1 MGLID
6 WLKQPEVTFLLG
18 MPVGYVV
25 IDWGKKQVSAYL
37 KKAGEDIGKNI
48 ATAIRTQTNAGHE
61 MSTSYQTLDKKLDDI
76 LSKVSNLE
84 KEIYGARR

>member
-1 MGLID
+1 MGLTD
-6 WLKQPEVTFLLG
+6 WLKQPEVAFLLG

-37 KKAGEDIGKNI
+37 KKTGEDIGRNI
-48 ATAIRTQTNAGHE
+48 ATAIRTQGNGGYE
-61 MSTSYQTLDKKLDDI
+61 MPAYQMLDKKLDDI

-84 KEIYGARR
+84 KKVYGAKT

>member
-18 MPVGYVV
+18 MPVGYIV

-37 KKAGEDIGKNI
+37 KKTGEDIGKNI
-48 ATAIRTQTNAGHE
+48 ATAIRTQTNGGHE
-61 MSTSYQTLDKKLDDI
+61 MPYQTIDKKLDDI

-84 KEIYGARR
+84 KEVYGARK